1 MRISMNN
8 IRKKLQS
15 TKKFKI
21 DVRLSDSSDETDEG
35 EDPRFDDKKAELTYY
50 RSAGVYR
57 TVNLRT

>member
-1 MRISMNN
+1 MRISMND

-35 EDPRFDDKKAELTYY
+35 EDPRFYDKKAELTYY

>member
-1 MRISMNN
+1 MRMSMND

-35 EDPRFDDKKAELTYY
+35 EDPRFDDKKAELTY
-50 RSAGVYR
+50 
-57 TVNLRT
+57 

>member
-1 MRISMNN
+1 MRISMND

-50 RSAGVYR
+50 RLAGVYR